1 MPASAE
7 TTGSGVSYSKE
18 GCRNDGSIVLPI
30 GGQFICP
37 DGDYTPGNLG
47 PGWNELDLVPYRVTV
62 KAGNSAPDSQNLAFA
77 IAVDNYDAGRP
88 GYDVISAP
96 TLNTAHSSATGCT
109 TFSSTAQQFKSPG
122 IGSAD
127 ITLYRIV
134 TLNNLPD
141 NTECVYDFY
150 ARLALGS
157 HLYPGASLHFN
168 LANDDLDTS
177 GIGSKEISI
186 PVNAILPQELSKDMT
201 ATQDSDHVWNV
212 VKEPTPA
219 TVSFADTC
227 TGSTSYSQS
236 AEITV
241 RWTKL
246 AATPDGDITIVT
258 NVYATNPASRVITVN
273 VSDQIRSGLSPV
285 GAPAVSGPVDVP
297 ANTTMLVLT
306 HTTTV
311 PSGTTDLNDVATATY
326 TDKVTGV
333 SVPGATTATASAT
346 VQSSGVTTNGT
357 ATITDVE
364 SITGT
369 GLSFSTDSFT
379 GASGSFD
386 NGYVAGT
393 KTTGPVSWT
402 SDEQSGS
409 GSVTFTKTIYST
421 SAIVTTGTLSDTA
434 TLTGSDGFTASAD
447 ASIGVSTQAT
457 GRVTV
462 SKTASLSIAK
472 ALAFTFHLQNAL
484 VATGDIATV
493 DLPANSTGP
502 VSSNTIGGLDIT
514 GSYSFHEDAT
524 APYSAQDTAAKTFAL
539 VAGDPS
545 TCALTFPVHNSAPAA
560 SARVKKDTVPVTS
573 GDWTFTLTGPGGLSE
588 TLNNVM
594 AGDGYDAFAALLSVD
609 GGTYT
614 ITETQQ
620 AGYDLTGLTGD
631 FGGVPARVT
640 TNKPARTCSFTLDLT
655 TDSGKIL
662 SCAFTNTQRG
672 KIIVKKVT
680 DPVTSTQSFEFDPDY
695 GANFFLQNG
704 ESNESSLL
712 VPGTYAVDE
721 LTPSGWDQTNATCD
735 DGSTVDAID
744 LAAGETVTCTFTNTQ
759 RGTIIV
765 KKVTDPT
772 GATQSFEFDTSYGAN
787 FFLKDGQQADSGLLV
802 PGDYSVDEL
811 TPTGW
816 DQTGASCDDGS
827 DPKAIGLDAGETV
840 TCTFTNTQ
848 RGKIIVVKQTDPD
861 GSTQKFEFDTSYGA
875 NFELS
880 DGQSRDSGYLVP
892 GDYSVL
898 ENTPSGWDL
907 TSATCNDG
915 SDPAAI
921 SLQSGEVVTCTFNN
935 RQRGTIIVK
944 KITDPTTATD
954 LFTYTG
960 HVAGSIGNGGAIS
973 VQDLVAGTYTST
985 ETVPTGWDL
994 TGLSCDDGASPTAS
1008 TTSLATAKAT
1018 FKLDPGETVTCTF
1031 TNTQRGKITARR
1043 SRNLPARASCSSST
1057 RTTRRTSAWPTAR
1070 ATTRACCFRPRTASP
1085 R

>member
-1 MPASAE
+1 M
-7 TTGSGVSYSKE
+7 
-18 GCRNDGSIVLPI
+18 
-30 GGQFICP
+30 
-37 DGDYTPGNLG
+37 
-47 PGWNELDLVPYRVTV
+47 
-62 KAGNSAPDSQNLAFA
+62 
-77 IAVDNYDAGRP
+77 
-88 GYDVISAP
+88 ISAP

-109 TFSSTAQQFKSPG
+109 AFSSTAQQFKSPG

-241 RWTKL
+241 KWTKL
-246 AATPDGDITIVT
+246 AATPNGDITIVT

-273 VSDQIRSGLSPV
+273 VSDQIRSGVSPL

-306 HTTTV
+306 HTTTA

-333 SVPGATTATASAT
+333 TVPGATTATASAT

-379 GASGSFD
+379 GASGSFG

-402 SDEQSGS
+402 SDEQSDS

-421 SAIVTTGTLSDTA
+421 SAIVTTGTLSDKA
-434 TLTGSDGFTASAD
+434 TLEGSDGFTTSAD
-447 ASIGVSTQAT
+447 ASIGISTQAT

-545 TCALTFPVHNSAPAA
+545 TCALTFPVHEQRSRRRPRGSRRTPCRSPA
-560 SARVKKDTVPVTS
+560 V
-573 GDWTFTLTGPGGLSE
+573 TGP
-588 TLNNVM
+588 
-594 AGDGYDAFAALLSVD
+594 
-609 GGTYT
+609 
-614 ITETQQ
+614 
-620 AGYDLTGLTGD
+620 
-631 FGGVPARVT
+631 
-640 TNKPARTCSFTLDLT
+640 
-655 TDSGKIL
+655 
-662 SCAFTNTQRG
+662 
-672 KIIVKKVT
+672 
-680 DPVTSTQSFEFDPDY
+680 
-695 GANFFLQNG
+695 
-704 ESNESSLL
+704 
-712 VPGTYAVDE
+712 
-721 LTPSGWDQTNATCD
+721 
-735 DGSTVDAID
+735 
-744 LAAGETVTCTFTNTQ
+744 
-759 RGTIIV
+759 
-765 KKVTDPT
+765 
-772 GATQSFEFDTSYGAN
+772 
-787 FFLKDGQQADSGLLV
+787 
-802 PGDYSVDEL
+802 
-811 TPTGW
+811 
-816 DQTGASCDDGS
+816 
-827 DPKAIGLDAGETV
+827 
-840 TCTFTNTQ
+840 
-848 RGKIIVVKQTDPD
+848 
-861 GSTQKFEFDTSYGA
+861 
-875 NFELS
+875 
-880 DGQSRDSGYLVP
+880 SR
-892 GDYSVL
+892 
-898 ENTPSGWDL
+898 
-907 TSATCNDG
+907 
-915 SDPAAI
+915 
-921 SLQSGEVVTCTFNN
+921 
-935 RQRGTIIVK
+935 
-944 KITDPTTATD
+944 
-954 LFTYTG
+954 
-960 HVAGSIGNGGAIS
+960 
-973 VQDLVAGTYTST
+973 
-985 ETVPTGWDL
+985 
-994 TGLSCDDGASPTAS
+994 
-1008 TTSLATAKAT
+1008 
-1018 FKLDPGETVTCTF
+1018 
-1031 TNTQRGKITARR
+1031 
-1043 SRNLPARASCSSST
+1043 
-1057 RTTRRTSAWPTAR
+1057 
-1070 ATTRACCFRPRTASP
+1070 
-1085 R
+1085 